1 MSEFEGKIALVTGAG
16 SGIGRSTAQAFAAR
30 GARVVAS
37 DVNGQSGEEVVAGIA
52 AAGGDASFI
61 RCDVADP
68 AAVDAMFDEIIQRF
82 GRLDHAVNNAG
93 IDPEMP
99 AEPRWDLE
107 EFDRIYSVNVRGVF
121 SCMRR
126 ELPQMREQGGGTIVN
141 ISSFAGIAG
150 VPSKPIYN
158 SSKHAVIGLTR
169 SAGLQYARHNIRVN
183 AICPGAVD
191 TALLAPTIE
200 QIPGG
205 VATLNAGN
213 PARRMADPSEI
224 ADAILWLSSD
234 QARYVVGHPM
244 VVDGGQSAGLSP
256 WGD

>member
-1 MSEFEGKIALVTGAG
+1 MSEFAGRIALVTGAG
-16 SGIGRSTAQAFAAR
+16 SGIGRATARGFADR
-30 GARVVAS
+30 GARVVVS
-37 DVNGQSGEEVVAGIA
+37 DVNGQSGEQTTADIA

-68 AAVDAMFDEIIQRF
+68 AAVDAMFDEIIARF

-99 AEPRWDLE
+99 AEPRWDLD
-107 EFDRIYSVNVRGVF
+107 EFDRIYAVNVRGVF

-126 ELPQMREQGGGTIVN
+126 EIPQMRAQGGGTIVN
-141 ISSFAGIAG
+141 LSSFAGIAG

-169 SAGLQYARHNIRVN
+169 SAGLQYARFNVRVN
-183 AICPGAVD
+183 AVCPGSVD
-191 TALLAPTIE
+191 TAMLAPSIE
-200 QIPGG
+200 QVPGG
-205 VATLNAGN
+205 VAALNAGN
-213 PARRMADPSEI
+213 PARRMAAPEEI
-224 ADAILWLSSD
+224 ADAILWLSSEHS
-234 QARYVVGHPM
+234 RYVVGHPM